1 VSGVAGTLS
10 DGRLDSAAASAELN
24 RILGSREF
32 QGFERRSRLLK
43 YLVDK
48 AIAGEP
54 VKEYMIGVDV
64 FEKPTDYD
72 PRIDP
77 AVRVEIGRM
86 RTKLADYYA
95 GAGNAN
101 PSRLEFPKR
110 SYIPTLRAA
119 APSAPL
125 EPVRPRR
132 LERLWPAAVVAAL
145 LCIGGVT
152 AWRVL
157 AAAGR
162 QGPDNPQA
170 RELCVKARFFWNKR
184 TTEALRTSLQLYQEA
199 IRLEP
204 RYARA
209 YAGEALCYAV
219 MATNSQLPA
228 DQTSRQAKE
237 AAGEALTLDPAVADA
252 HAALGLVAFAVDADW
267 NKAETE
273 LQRAVTLDPH
283 FATGYQWLALS
294 HLYTGKVVEPPLE
307 IRKALALDPVSMPLY
322 AADGMISYYLRRY
335 EEVVQKARKMLEMD
349 ASFRE
354 AHLML
359 GETLEAL
366 RDWDGAE
373 REFHT
378 VELASNGDSEGAAR
392 LAHLYALTGRKDGAQ
407 KILRKLLEPAPDQY
421 VDPYQLAFIYTAVGD
436 KQNAFE
442 WLEKS
447 VRQHTATIMK
457 VDPYLDSLRDEPRFK
472 TLLTEAHLN

>member
-1 VSGVAGTLS
+1 VTGVAGPSS
-10 DGRLDSAAASAELN
+10 DARLDSAAVSAELN

-64 FEKPTDYD
+64 FEKAPDYD

-86 RTKLADYYA
+86 RLKLADYYA

-119 APSAPL
+119 VPPAPAEL
-125 EPVRPRR
+125 PRR
-132 LERLWPAAVVAAL
+132 RRFGRLWPAAVVAAV
-145 LCIGGVT
+145 LCAGGVT

-162 QGPDNPQA
+162 QGSENPQA

-184 TTEALRTSLQLYQEA
+184 TTEALRTSLGLYQEA

-204 RYARA
+204 RYAPA
-209 YAGEALCYAV
+209 YAGEALCFAV

-237 AAGEALTLDPAVADA
+237 AAGEALTLDPSVAEA
-252 HAALGLVAFAVDADW
+252 HAALGLIAYAVDYDW
-267 NKAETE
+267 KKAETE
-273 LQRAVTLDPH
+273 LQRAITLDPH
-283 FATGYQWLALS
+283 FATAYQWLALS
-294 HLYTGKVVEPPLE
+294 HLYSGKAVDAPLE
-307 IRKALALDPVSMPLY
+307 IRKALALDPLSMPIY
-322 AADGMISYYLRRY
+322 TADGMISYYLRRY
-335 EEVVQKARKMLEMD
+335 DEVVQKARKMLEMD

-359 GETLEAL
+359 GETLEATH
-366 RDWDGAE
+366 DWDGAE

-378 VELASNGDSEGAAR
+378 VELASTGDSEGVAR
-392 LAHLYALTGRKDGAQ
+392 LAHLYALTGRKDGAE
-407 KILRKLLEPAPDQY
+407 KIINKLLAPAPDQY
-421 VDPYQLAFIYTAVGD
+421 VDPYQIAFIYAAVGD

-457 VDPYLDSLRDEPRFK
+457 VDPYFDSLRDEPRFK
-472 TLLTEAHLN
+472 ALLTEAHLN

>member
-1 VSGVAGTLS
+1 VVGVAGTAS
-10 DGRLDSAAASAELN
+10 DARLDSAAVCAELN

-64 FEKPTDYD
+64 FEKPPDYD

-86 RTKLADYYA
+86 RTRLADYYA

-110 SYIPTLRAA
+110 SYVPTLRAA
-119 APSAPL
+119 NPAAPL
-125 EPVRPRR
+125 GPTRRPRI
-132 LERLWPAAVVAAL
+132 ERLWPAALVAAV
-145 LCIGGVT
+145 LCAGGVT

-184 TTEALRTSLQLYQEA
+184 TTEALRTSLELYQEA

-204 RYARA
+204 RYAPA
-209 YAGEALCYAV
+209 YAGEALCFAV

-237 AAGEALTLDPAVADA
+237 AAGAALTLDPSVAEA

-273 LQRAVTLDPH
+273 LQRAVALDPR
-283 FATGYQWLALS
+283 FATAYQWLALS
-294 HLYTGKVVEPPLE
+294 HVYSGKAAEAPLE
-307 IRKALALDPVSMPLY
+307 IGKALALDPLSMPLY

-335 EEVVQKARKMLEMD
+335 DETVQKARKMLEMD

-366 RDWDGAE
+366 HDWNGAE

-378 VELASNGDSEGAAR
+378 VELASTGDREGAAR
-392 LAHLYALTGRKDGAQ
+392 LAHLYALTGRKAAAE
-407 KILRKLLEPAPDQY
+407 KILRTLLEPAADQY
-421 VDPYQLAFIYTAVGD
+421 VDPYQVAFIYTAMGD
-436 KQNAFE
+436 KHNALE
-442 WLEKS
+442 WLEKA
-447 VRQHTATIMK
+447 VRQHTATVMN
-457 VDPYLDSLRDEPRFK
+457 VDPYLDSLRDEPRFSA
-472 TLLTEAHLN
+472 LLTEAHLN

>member
-1 VSGVAGTLS
+1 VNYVAGTRS
-10 DGRLDSAAASAELN
+10 DARLDSAAVCAELS
-24 RILGSREF
+24 RILGSRDF

-64 FEKPTDYD
+64 FEKPPDYD

-86 RTKLADYYA
+86 RAKLADYYA

-110 SYIPTLRAA
+110 SYVPTLRAA
-119 APSAPL
+119 TPAVQVEL
-125 EPVRPRR
+125 PRR
-132 LERLWPAAVVAAL
+132 RRVERLWPAAVVAAVL
-145 LCIGGVT
+145 FAGGVT

-184 TTEALRTSLQLYQEA
+184 TTEALGTSLQLYQQA

-204 RYARA
+204 RYAPA
-209 YAGEALCYAV
+209 YAGEALCFAV
-219 MATNSQLPA
+219 LATNSQLPA

-237 AAGEALTLDPAVADA
+237 AAGEALTLDPSVAEA
-252 HAALGLVAFAVDADW
+252 HAALGLIAYGVDSDW

-273 LQRAVTLDPH
+273 LQRAITLDPH
-283 FATGYQWLALS
+283 FATAYQWLALS
-294 HLYTGKVVEPPLE
+294 HLYTGKIAQAPFE
-307 IRKALALDPVSMPLY
+307 IHKALALDPLSMPLY
-322 AADGMISYYLRRY
+322 AADGMISYFLRRY
-335 EEVVQKARKMLEMD
+335 DEVVQKAHKMLEMD

-366 RDWDGAE
+366 HDWNAAE

-378 VELASNGDSEGAAR
+378 VELASAGDSEGVAR
-392 LAHLYALTGRKDGAQ
+392 LAHLYALTGRKAGAE
-407 KILRKLLEPAPDQY
+407 KILRTLLDPPPDQY
-421 VDPYQLAFIYTAVGD
+421 VDPYQIAFIYTAAGD
-436 KQNAFE
+436 KQNAFA

-457 VDPYLDSLRDEPRFK
+457 VDPYFDSLRDEPQFK
-472 TLLTEAHLN
+472 VLLNEAHLN

>member
-1 VSGVAGTLS
+1 MTGVAGTPS
-10 DGRLDSAAASAELN
+10 DARLDSAAVWAELN

-48 AIAGEP
+48 ALAGEP

-64 FEKPTDYD
+64 FEKPPDYD

-95 GAGNAN
+95 GAGQAN

-110 SYIPTLRAA
+110 SYMPTLRDATPPA
-119 APSAPL
+119 TLAPA
-125 EPVRPRR
+125 RR
-132 LERLWPAAVVAAL
+132 RMLERLWPAAVVVAV
-145 LCIGGVT
+145 LCAGGVT

-162 QGPDNPQA
+162 PAPVNPQA

-184 TTEALRTSLQLYQEA
+184 TTEALRTSLELYQQA

-204 RYARA
+204 RYAPA
-209 YAGEALCYAV
+209 YAGESLCYAV

-237 AAGEALTLDPAVADA
+237 AAGEALTLDPAVAEA
-252 HAALGLVAFAVDADW
+252 HAALGLIAYGVDSDW

-273 LQRAVTLDPH
+273 LQRAITLDPH
-283 FATGYQWLALS
+283 FATAYQWLALS
-294 HLYTGKVVEPPLE
+294 HLFTGKSAQAPLE
-307 IRKALALDPVSMPLY
+307 IRKALALDPLSMPLY
-322 AADGMISYYLRRY
+322 AADGMISYFSRRY
-335 EEVVQKARKMLEMD
+335 DETVQKARKMLEMD
-349 ASFRE
+349 PSFRE

-366 RDWDGAE
+366 HDWNGAE

-378 VELASNGDSEGAAR
+378 VELASTGDSEGVAR
-392 LAHLYALTGRKDGAQ
+392 LAHLYALTGRKGAAE
-407 KILRKLLEPAPDQY
+407 KILRTLLDPAPDQY
-421 VDPYQLAFIYTAVGD
+421 VDPYQIAFIYTAAGD
-436 KQNAFE
+436 RQNAFE
-442 WLEKS
+442 WLEKA
-447 VRQHTATIMK
+447 VRQHTAGVMK

-472 TLLTEAHLN
+472 ALLREAHLN